1 MRSLLGLTGAS
12 GYIGKAVAR
21 LATSSG
27 WRVVAIGR
35 HPVEEAEEW
44 RLANLQCP
52 PSEGLLDGLDAVIH
66 LASNTEG
73 GGGASSKSEI
83 AFARELARQTAQA
96 AIPLVFASS
105 QASAASAPS
114 EYGRTKYA
122 IEEQIRPLGA
132 VVVRPGMVIGG
143 QEAGLFG
150 SLVGLVRGL
159 PVIPDLLPRPVV
171 QPIHVDDLA
180 AVLLALCK
188 RKECAG
194 RVLTA
199 AGDPI
204 AFVDLLT
211 GIARYRLRVR
221 RVQLPIPLR
230 LVRVLLVLASP
241 QGGSRWSSARLDS
254 LVRLPVFD
262 SKRDLKSLGITLRTV
277 ENALDRRGRGVRD
290 LLIEGYALAR
300 AVTGAKPPFAML
312 RRYAYLLQAFGYGD
326 ALPLPMFLLRRPTWL
341 AALDM
346 PSLRRDKVVGGSLI
360 WRMNAVSRLAEAQPK
375 LASLYLMTSSR
386 CGKFAAVVDL
396 ANAGVREIHSRLLR
410 SVARHVAKAFL

>member
-1 MRSLLGLTGAS
+1 MSRLLGLTGAS
-12 GYIGKAVAR
+12 GYIGKAVTR
-21 LATSSG
+21 LAIVSG

-35 HPVEEAEEW
+35 HPVQGAEEW
-44 RLANLQCP
+44 RLADLKCP
-52 PSEGLLDGLDAVIH
+52 APEGLLDDLEAVIH

-73 GGGASSKSEI
+73 ARGGSPKSEI
-83 AFARELARQTAQA
+83 FFARELAAQAAQA
-96 AIPLVFASS
+96 AIPFIFASS
-105 QASAASAPS
+105 QASAVSAPS

-132 VVVRPGMVIGG
+132 VVVRAGMVIGG

-188 RKECAG
+188 RKECAS

-204 AFVDLLT
+204 AFVDLLA

-221 RVQLPIPLR
+221 RLQLPIPLQ
-230 LVRVLLVLASP
+230 LVRVLLVLASLRS
-241 QGGSRWSSARLDS
+241 GTRWPPARLDS

-300 AVTGAKPPFAML
+300 SVTGAKPPFAML
-312 RRYAYLLQAFGYGD
+312 RRYVYLLRALGYGD
-326 ALPLPMFLLRRPTWL
+326 ALQLPMFLLRRPVWL

-346 PSLRRDKVVGGSLI
+346 PSSRRNKVVDGSLI
-360 WRMNAVSRLAEAQPK
+360 WRMNAMSRLAEAQPK

-386 CGKFAAVVDL
+386 YGKFAAVVDL
-396 ANAGVREIHSRLLR
+396 ANAGTREMHSRLLR
-410 SVARHVAKAFL
+410 SAARYVAKAFL